1 MPMPSI
7 PEVAREARSWPD
19 RYVEFLRQRSM
30 SAGVYVLAAGSVDRQ
45 SPHREDEVY
54 YVTQG
59 RARFQQGEAVRSVAP
74 GDVLFVP
81 AGQPHRFVDIE
92 EELVLLVVFA
102 PSEGRGTP
110 GGSDGA
116 EPVHTPPP

>member
-1 MPMPSI
+1 MPLRSVA
-7 PEVAREARSWPD
+7 EVAREARSWPD
-19 RYVEFLRQRSM
+19 RYIEFLRMPSM
-30 SAGVYVLAAGSVDRQ
+30 SAGVYVLPAGSADLQ
-45 SPHREDEVY
+45 SPHREDEIY

-59 RARFQQGEAVRSVAP
+59 RARFQQGEDVRPVAP

-102 PSEGRGTP
+102 PPEGRGPP
-110 GGSDGA
+110 GGSGGPDR
-116 EPVHTPPP
+116 VRTPPP

>member
-1 MPMPSI
+1 MPMPSL
-7 PEVAREARSWPD
+7 PDVAREARSWPD
-19 RYVEFLRQRSM
+19 RYIEFLRQRSM
-30 SAGVYVLAAGSVDRQ
+30 SAGVYVLPAGSADRQ

-59 RARFQQGEAVRSVAP
+59 RARFQQGEETRSVAP

-81 AGQPHRFVDIE
+81 AGEPHRFLDIA

-102 PSEGRGTP
+102 PPEGPGTP
-110 GGSDGA
+110 APAGGPDRIR
-116 EPVHTPPP
+116 TPPP